1 MYKRQEYDH
10 SIAITNAI
18 NFLDDFH
25 SPIIGVGDV
34 TVRALQNI
42 ESQASIGIIDEKT
55 KRVKWEG
62 YREINQSL
70 FDNIIQC
77 SNPPG
82 MLTKSLFHSC
92 KEAMNNWVEKSQTT
106 LILVDGEEDL
116 APLFLHVL
124 APLKSAIIYGQ
135 PNKGVVLRITELESK
150 MRCQK
155 ILSLC
160 DKKNH

>member
-1 MYKRQEYDH
+1 MCIRD
-10 SIAITNAI
+10 S
-18 NFLDDFH
+18 
-25 SPIIGVGDV
+25 
-34 TVRALQNI
+34 
-42 ESQASIGIIDEKT
+42 
-55 KRVKWEG
+55 
-62 YREINQSL
+62 
-70 FDNIIQC
+70 